1 MSNEKYEE
9 VFAVEEEK
17 PTDYKAIL
25 FEYLMY
31 WPWFV
36 ACLIICFFG
45 AWIYLRYQAPVYNIN
60 ATVLIKQDEKTK
72 GSNTNGPLATMQDLG
87 MLSMASNFD
96 NEMEILRSRTL
107 IKKVVNTLGLNIRY
121 EEPRNFG
128 YAIPLYKND
137 TPIKVWMTP
146 EEAEHLLTPLLLKLN
161 CAPDGKVTVSASCTQ
176 NGQKTTT
183 DKTFDHLPGVLITP
197 VGTLTLTHTDSIQP
211 RKECTLEVEIISPT
225 LAAAQCQ
232 GKLNTEPTSKQTT
245 IVRLSYNDNHIER
258 GLDFLN
264 TLVAL
269 YNADANDD
277 KNEVASRTAEFIDD
291 RIRIINQELGTT
303 ESELANYK
311 QKAGLT
317 DLTSDAQLALQGNAE
332 YEQKRA
338 DNATQLRLVQFLKEY
353 IDNPANQMEVIPT
366 NIGLADN
373 ALTAIVG
380 QYNEMLTERKRLLR
394 TSSENNPA
402 VINLDT
408 SIEATRK
415 SVQASVNS
423 VLKGLEITRHDLEN
437 QARKFEGKISNAPTQ
452 EKELLSIT
460 RQQEI
465 KASLY
470 LMLLQKREENAIT
483 LAATANNGRMVEEP
497 LAGGVVS
504 PNGKMFYLISIILGL
519 GIPIAIIYLCNLL
532 RFRIESRADV
542 EKITD
547 VPVVGD
553 IPLTETSGHPIV
565 VQENRNGLMEEV
577 FRSVRTNL
585 QYMLQEGQKV
595 ILFTSTTSGEGK
607 SFNAGNLACS
617 FAFMGKK
624 VVIVGLD
631 IRKPGLNK
639 VFHLSHKEAGI
650 SQYLAAPEHTN
661 LLDFCQRSTI
671 SENLYILPGGA
682 IPPNP
687 TELVARKALDMAI
700 EILKQH
706 FDYVIL
712 DTAPIGMVTDTQ
724 LISRVADLSVYVCR
738 ANYTHKS
745 DYELI
750 NELKREKKLP
760 NLCTL
765 INGINMNQRKN
776 GYYYGYGK
784 YGKYGKYG
792 YGKKY
797 GYGYG
802 YGYGQKDKQNH

>member
-9 VFAVEEEK
+9 LFTIEEEK

-36 ACLIICFFG
+36 ACLLVCMVG
-45 AWIYLRYQAPVYNIN
+45 AWCYLRYQAPVYNVN
-60 ATVLIKQDEKTK
+60 ATVLIKQGDK
-72 GSNTNGPLATMQDLG
+72 NQPNGQNASLAAMQDLG
-87 MLSMASNFD
+87 MLSMANNFD
-96 NEMEILRSRTL
+96 NEVEIIQSRTL
-107 IKKVVNTLGLNIRY
+107 LKKVVNALNLNITYTEKRT
-121 EEPRNFG
+121 FG
-128 YAIPLYKND
+128 YPIQLYKN
-137 TPIKVWMTP
+137 TPIQVWMNP
-146 EEAEHLLTPLLLKLN
+146 EEADKLPSPLQIQLDYT
-161 CAPDGKVTVSASCTQ
+161 PDGKVQADASFVHNRKEETVS
-176 NGQKTTT
+176 KHF
-183 DKTFDHLPGVLITP
+183 DKLPGVLITP
-197 VGTLTLTHTDSIQP
+197 VGTLTFSLKDSTNIQEAHTIYA
-211 RKECTLEVEIISPT
+211 TIISPT
-225 LAAAQCQ
+225 AAAANCKSQ
-232 GKLNTEPTSKQTT
+232 LNAEPVSKVTT
-245 IVRLSYNDNHIER
+245 IVRLNYNDTHVGR
-258 GLDFLN
+258 GTDFLN

-269 YNADANDD
+269 YNRDANDD
-277 KNEVASRTAEFIDD
+277 KNEVASRTAEFIDT
-291 RIRIINQELGTT
+291 RIQIINQELGTT
-303 ESELANYK
+303 ESQLASYK

-317 DLTSDAQLALQGNAE
+317 DLSSDAQLALQGNAE
-332 YEQKRA
+332 YAQKQA
-338 DNATQLRLVQFLKEY
+338 ENATQLRLVQFLKEY
-353 IDNPANQMEVIPT
+353 IDNPANQMEVIPA
-366 NIGLADN
+366 NIGLTDN
-373 ALTAIVG
+373 ALATVIG

-394 TSSENNPA
+394 TSSESNPA
-402 VINLDT
+402 VVNLDA
-408 SIEATRK
+408 SIQATRK
-415 SVQASVNS
+415 NVQTSVSS
-423 VLKGLEITRHDLEN
+423 VLKGLEITRHDLES
-437 QARKFEGKISNAPTQ
+437 QTRKFEGKISNAPTQ

-483 LAATANNGRMVEEP
+483 LAATANNGRMIEEP
-497 LAGGVVS
+497 LPGGPVA
-504 PNGKMFYLISIILGL
+504 PNGKMFYIIALFLGL
-519 GIPIAIIYLCNLL
+519 GLPITTIYLRNLL
-532 RFRIESRADV
+532 RFKIESRVDV

-547 VPVVGD
+547 IPVVGD
-553 IPLTETSGHPIV
+553 IPLTNTEGHPIV
-565 VQENRNGLMEEV
+565 IQENRNGLMDEV
-577 FRSVRTNL
+577 FRSVRTNI
-585 QYMLQEGQKV
+585 QYMLEEGQKV

-650 SQYLAAPEHTN
+650 SQYLANSEHTN
-661 LLDFCQRSTI
+661 LLDLCQKSNI
-671 SENLYILPGGA
+671 SENLYILPGGT

-687 TELVARKALDMAI
+687 TELVARKTLDVAI
-700 EILKQH
+700 NTLKQN

-745 DYELI
+745 DYALI
-750 NELKREKKLP
+750 NDLKRENKLP

-765 INGINMNQRKN
+765 INGIDMNQRKN
-776 GYYYGYGK
+776 GYYYG

-802 YGYGQKDKQNH
+802 YGYGK

>member
-9 VFAVEEEK
+9 LFTIEEEK

-36 ACLIICFFG
+36 ACLLVCMVG
-45 AWIYLRYQAPVYNIN
+45 AWCYLRYQAPVYNVN
-60 ATVLIKQDEKTK
+60 ATVLIKQGDK
-72 GSNTNGPLATMQDLG
+72 NQPNGQNASLAAMQDLG
-87 MLSMASNFD
+87 MLSMANNFD
-96 NEMEILRSRTL
+96 NEVEIIQSRTL
-107 IKKVVNTLGLNIRY
+107 LKKVVNALNLNITYTEKRT
-121 EEPRNFG
+121 FG
-128 YAIPLYKND
+128 YPIQLYKN
-137 TPIKVWMTP
+137 TPVQVWMNP
-146 EEAEHLLTPLLLKLN
+146 EEADKLPSPLQIQLDYT
-161 CAPDGKVTVSASCTQ
+161 PDGKVQADASFVHNRKEETVS
-176 NGQKTTT
+176 KHF
-183 DKTFDHLPGVLITP
+183 DKLPGVLITP
-197 VGTLTLTHTDSIQP
+197 VGTLTFSLKDSTNIQEAHTIYA
-211 RKECTLEVEIISPT
+211 TIISPT
-225 LAAAQCQ
+225 AAAANCKSQ
-232 GKLNTEPTSKQTT
+232 LNAEPVSKVTT
-245 IVRLSYNDNHIER
+245 IVRLNYNDTHVGR
-258 GLDFLN
+258 GTDFLN

-269 YNADANDD
+269 YNRDANDD
-277 KNEVASRTAEFIDD
+277 KNEVASRTAEFIDT
-291 RIRIINQELGTT
+291 RIQIINQELGTT
-303 ESELANYK
+303 ESQLASYK

-317 DLTSDAQLALQGNAE
+317 DLSSDAQLALQGNAE
-332 YEQKRA
+332 YAQKQA
-338 DNATQLRLVQFLKEY
+338 ENATQLRLVQFLKEY
-353 IDNPANQMEVIPT
+353 IDNPANQMEVIPA
-366 NIGLADN
+366 NIGLTDN
-373 ALTAIVG
+373 ALATVIG

-394 TSSENNPA
+394 TSSESNPA
-402 VINLDT
+402 VVNLDA
-408 SIEATRK
+408 SIQATRK
-415 SVQASVNS
+415 NVQTSVSS
-423 VLKGLEITRHDLEN
+423 VLKGLEITRHDLES
-437 QARKFEGKISNAPTQ
+437 QTRKFEGKISNAPTQ

-483 LAATANNGRMVEEP
+483 LAATANNGRMIEEP
-497 LAGGVVS
+497 LPGGPVA
-504 PNGKMFYLISIILGL
+504 PNGKMFYIIALFLGL
-519 GIPIAIIYLCNLL
+519 GLPITTIYLRNLL
-532 RFRIESRADV
+532 RFKIESRVDV

-547 VPVVGD
+547 IPVVGD
-553 IPLTETSGHPIV
+553 IPLTNTEGHPIV
-565 VQENRNGLMEEV
+565 IQENRNGLMDEV
-577 FRSVRTNL
+577 FRSVRTNI
-585 QYMLQEGQKV
+585 QYMLEEGQKV

-650 SQYLAAPEHTN
+650 SQYLANSEHTN
-661 LLDFCQRSTI
+661 LLDLCQKSNI
-671 SENLYILPGGA
+671 SENLYILPGGT

-687 TELVARKALDMAI
+687 TELVARKTLDVAI
-700 EILKQH
+700 NTLKQN

-745 DYELI
+745 DYALI
-750 NELKREKKLP
+750 NDLKRENKLP

-765 INGINMNQRKN
+765 INGIDMNQRKN
-776 GYYYGYGK
+776 GYYYG

-802 YGYGQKDKQNH
+802 YGYGK

>member
-9 VFAVEEEK
+9 LFTIEEEK

-36 ACLIICFFG
+36 ACLLVCMVG
-45 AWIYLRYQAPVYNIN
+45 AWCYLRYQAPVYNVN
-60 ATVLIKQDEKTK
+60 ATVLIKQGDK
-72 GSNTNGPLATMQDLG
+72 NQPNGQNASLAAMQDLG
-87 MLSMASNFD
+87 MLSMANNFD
-96 NEMEILRSRTL
+96 NEVEIIQSRTL
-107 IKKVVNTLGLNIRY
+107 LKKVVNALNLNITYTEKRT
-121 EEPRNFG
+121 FG
-128 YAIPLYKND
+128 YPIQLYKN
-137 TPIKVWMTP
+137 TPVQVWMNP
-146 EEAEHLLTPLLLKLN
+146 EEADKLPSPLQIQLDYT
-161 CAPDGKVTVSASCTQ
+161 PDGKVQADASFVHNRKEETVS
-176 NGQKTTT
+176 KHF
-183 DKTFDHLPGVLITP
+183 DKLPGVLITP
-197 VGTLTLTHTDSIQP
+197 VGTLTFSLKDSTNIQEAHTIYA
-211 RKECTLEVEIISPT
+211 TIISPT
-225 LAAAQCQ
+225 AAAANCKSQ
-232 GKLNTEPTSKQTT
+232 LNAEPVSKVTT
-245 IVRLSYNDNHIER
+245 IVRLNYNDTHVGR
-258 GLDFLN
+258 GTDFLN

-269 YNADANDD
+269 YNRDANDD
-277 KNEVASRTAEFIDD
+277 KNEVAGRTAEFIDT
-291 RIRIINQELGTT
+291 RIQIINQELGTT
-303 ESELANYK
+303 ESQLASYK

-317 DLTSDAQLALQGNAE
+317 DLSSDAQLALQGNAE
-332 YEQKRA
+332 YAQKQA
-338 DNATQLRLVQFLKEY
+338 ENATQLRLVQFLKEY
-353 IDNPANQMEVIPT
+353 IDNPANQMEVIPA
-366 NIGLADN
+366 NIGWTDN
-373 ALTAIVG
+373 ALATVIG

-394 TSSENNPA
+394 TSSESNPA
-402 VINLDT
+402 VVNLDA
-408 SIEATRK
+408 SIQATRK
-415 SVQASVNS
+415 NVQTSVSS
-423 VLKGLEITRHDLEN
+423 VLKGLEITRHDLES
-437 QARKFEGKISNAPTQ
+437 QTRKFEGKISNAPTQ

-483 LAATANNGRMVEEP
+483 LAATANNGRMIEEP
-497 LAGGVVS
+497 LPGGPVA
-504 PNGKMFYLISIILGL
+504 PNGKMFYIIALFLGL
-519 GIPIAIIYLCNLL
+519 GLPITTIYLRNLL
-532 RFRIESRADV
+532 RFKIESRVDV

-547 VPVVGD
+547 IPVVGD
-553 IPLTETSGHPIV
+553 IPLTNTEGHPIV
-565 VQENRNGLMEEV
+565 IQENRNGLMDEV
-577 FRSVRTNL
+577 FRSVRTNI
-585 QYMLQEGQKV
+585 QYMLEEGQKV

-650 SQYLAAPEHTN
+650 SQYLANSEHTN
-661 LLDFCQRSTI
+661 LLDLCQKSNI
-671 SENLYILPGGA
+671 SENLYILPGGP

-687 TELVARKALDMAI
+687 TELVARKTLDVAI
-700 EILKQH
+700 NTLKQN

-745 DYELI
+745 DYALI
-750 NELKREKKLP
+750 NDLKRENKLP

-765 INGINMNQRKN
+765 INGIDMNQRKN
-776 GYYYGYGK
+776 GYYYG

-802 YGYGQKDKQNH
+802 YGYGK